1 MSEDNPTTTDPVVY
15 VYETENFLQYAN
27 KARDEERF
35 TDIRIKSGN
44 VSINAHRLVL
54 ASYSEVFERLFL
66 TPMREQYQGTVEL
79 DNLDG
84 ESVEALVQFMYTKTI
99 TISQENVFD
108 LLTSAHYLQ
117 MNEVCEFCFSYLK
130 TNITLENWTAILSAL
145 ILYEN
150 ESLLEQVHQFVS
162 KNFFDVSHSTQ
173 FKEISTKDLMSVF
186 EHLNRAIV
194 KESAIYEATITWIRQ
209 DEANRK
215 CELPR
220 LLSLINL
227 HQVSCEFLEN
237 VVATDPLVKENNE
250 CLSAVMVVLAGQ
262 LKNMRLKEKNSKIIS
277 IGGFYTRSKVFEV
290 YNVHGMSNSVY
301 PDLPDEFYYSKA
313 VTLDKCIYSIGGSFD
328 PNNQKVTSKVYQ
340 MNLCDEEKQWIEIRP
355 FNEARSH
362 FGVAVFRNCLVV
374 AGGRSTKKNRFR
386 SVELFIPA
394 MKKWQQISS
403 LNHARSSLELV
414 ACCDTLYA
422 IGGFDGTEE
431 LSVMERLGDLDA
443 NWEIAEPMVFRKSM
457 FAAACYNDEIYV
469 FGGCYQENGKTFSVK
484 IAEKYSPLKEQWTVL
499 PDVNIS
505 RFGLAVCSLESKIFV
520 VGGFN
525 EENELEKSIKRY
537 DPLTNSLSTV
547 DKCEYDLS
555 RHTLIAL

>member
-1 MSEDNPTTTDPVVY
+1 MSEDNPITTDPVVY
-15 VYETENFLQYAN
+15 VYETENFLQYAD
-27 KARDEERF
+27 KAREAERF

-54 ASYSEVFERLFL
+54 ASYSEVFERLLL

-99 TISQENVFD
+99 TVSQENVFD

-117 MNEVCEFCFSYLK
+117 MNEVWEFCFAYLK

-162 KNFFDVSHSTQ
+162 ENFFDVSRSTQ
-173 FKEISTKDLMSVF
+173 LKEISTKDLFSIF

-250 CLSAVMVVLAGQ
+250 CLNAVMVVLARQ
-262 LKNMRLKEKNSKIIS
+262 LKNMRLKEKSSKIIS

-290 YNVHGMSNSVY
+290 YNVLGKSNSVY
-301 PDLPDEFYYSKA
+301 PDLPDEFCHSKA
-313 VTLDKCIYSIGGSFD
+313 VMLNKCIYSIGGSFD

-340 MNLCDEEKQWIEIRP
+340 INIDEEERQWLEICP
-355 FNEARSH
+355 LNEARNLM
-362 FGVAVFRNCLVV
+362 GVAVFRNCLVV
-374 AGGRSTKKNRFR
+374 AGGRTEENRLR

-403 LNHARSSLELV
+403 LNHARSSVALV

-422 IGGFDGTEE
+422 IGGNDGTQE
-431 LSVMERLGDLDA
+431 LAVVERLEDLDDH
-443 NWEIAEPMVFRKSM
+443 WKIAEPMVFRKSM
-457 FAAACYNDEIYV
+457 FAAACYNGEIYV
-469 FGGCYQENGKTFSVK
+469 FGGSFQEKGETFIMK
-484 IAEKYSPLKEQWTVL
+484 IAEKYSPLTEQWTVL
-499 PDVNIS
+499 SDVNIC
-505 RFGLAVCSLESKIFV
+505 RYGHAVCLLESKIFV
-520 VGGFN
+520 VGGWN
-525 EENELEKSIKRY
+525 MKDELEKSIKCY
-537 DPLTNSLSTV
+537 DPLTKSSSTV
-547 DKCEYDLS
+547 GKCDYFLS
-555 RHTLIAL
+555 RHSLVAL